1 MGLGATVAITTVIWL
16 AVTWLTPA
24 TDRTVLHSFYRSVRP
39 PGPGWVAVRHECG
52 DLAPKGDLSL
62 AFTGVLGG
70 CLCVYAALFGMGYWL
85 MGHTAWAL
93 ACLAA
98 LVAGTV
104 LLQQVLRR
112 LWAR

>member
-1 MGLGATVAITTVIWL
+1 
-16 AVTWLTPA
+16 
-24 TDRTVLHSFYRSVRP
+24 
-39 PGPGWVAVRHECG
+39 
-52 DLAPKGDLSL
+52 
-62 AFTGVLGG
+62 
-70 CLCVYAALFGMGYWL
+70 

-98 LVAGTV
+98 LVAGVV